1 MAQPSTEVQRFR
13 QQVTGLAN
21 DLAAVGHQ
29 LQVISDLGGQEFV
42 AEFLMDAD
50 GKPTTDITLQ
60 EFVAAYGAL
69 AALIGSVTPEA
80 RAAIGKLRI

>member
-13 QQVTGLAN
+13 QRVTALAD

-29 LQVISDLGGQEFV
+29 AQVISDLGGERFV
-42 AEFLMDAD
+42 AAYLVDAA
-50 GKPTTDITLQ
+50 GEPTTDITIG
-60 EFVAAYGAL
+60 EFMQAYSAL
-69 AALIGSVTPEA
+69 ARLLGAVTPEA

>member
-13 QQVTGLAN
+13 QRVTALAD

-29 LQVISDLGGQEFV
+29 AQVISDLGGERFV
-42 AEFLMDAD
+42 AAYLVDAV
-50 GKPTTDITLQ
+50 GEPTTDITIG
-60 EFVAAYGAL
+60 EFMQAYGAL
-69 AALIGSVTPEA
+69 ARLLDAVTPDA

>member
-42 AEFLMDAD
+42 ADFLMDAD
-50 GKPTTDITLQ
+50 GQPTTDITL
-60 EFVAAYGAL
+60 ENFMVAYNVL
-69 AALIGSVTPEA
+69 AALLGSVTPEA